1 MAVPASSL
9 FNGFLGSFEE
19 LAAELANYIDTLKKS
34 PTEDGLHS
42 AVQASL
48 KKEDKEQA
56 LKLLVDNAS
65 ALNSAPEKNIIPAYN
80 LLLHLIRQSTK
91 PDPYFLQ
98 ICTQLSSSPISSSQH
113 GPGLSLTVLSTVF
126 NIIPEESASR
136 FSVFSS
142 ILAIVRS
149 TSSFDAIRPQ
159 LDSLETWLQTW
170 SVPDERKR
178 SCYLEVSAIAQ
189 EAGEHDIS
197 YKYLVTA
204 LKTFTSDSSSS
215 SPEARKLALQALK
228 VALERPTH
236 YDFQDLTAL
245 DGIQALR
252 KSDSIYSQLLEL
264 FTSDSLDE
272 FNDFKDEHEGWIE
285 AEGLD
290 KQALDRKMRLLTLA
304 SLAASSGQTRSLPY
318 ATIAKALQIPEEDV
332 EVWVIDVIRAGLVE
346 GKLSQLNK
354 TFLIHRS
361 TYRVFG
367 DNQWREIAARLDMW
381 KTSLTSVLRVIK
393 QEKAS
398 FIATKEQEQKEAE
411 ARLNGTQ
418 SQGGG
423 GFRNRQQQRPQEA
436 VEVE

>member
-1 MAVPASSL
+1 MAAPTSSL
-9 FNGFLGSFEE
+9 FNGFLGSFQE
-19 LAAELANYIDTLKKS
+19 LAVELAQYIDTLKKS
-34 PTEDGLHS
+34 PTEDALHS
-42 AVQASL
+42 SVEAAL
-48 KKEDKEQA
+48 KKEDREQA
-56 LKLLVDNAS
+56 LKLLVENAS
-65 ALNSAPEKNIIPAYN
+65 VLNSAPEKNIIPAYN
-80 LLLHLIRQSTK
+80 LLLHLVRQSPK
-91 PDPYFLQ
+91 PDPYFSQ
-98 ICTQLSSSPISSSQH
+98 ICTQLTSSPISSSQH

-136 FSVFSS
+136 FHVLSS

-170 SVPDERKR
+170 SVPDDKKR
-178 SCYLEVSAIAQ
+178 SCYLEVSTIAH

-197 YKYLVTA
+197 YNYLINA

-215 SPEARKLALQALK
+215 PDARKLALQALK
-228 VALERPTH
+228 VALERSAH

-245 DGIQALR
+245 DGVQSLR
-252 KSDSIYSQLLEL
+252 KSDPIYFQLLEL
-264 FTSDSLDE
+264 FTSDSLEE

-285 AEGLD
+285 AEDLD

-304 SLAASSGQTRSLPY
+304 SLAASSGQARSLPY
-318 ATIAKALQIPEEDV
+318 ATIAEALQIPEEDV

-381 KTSLTSVLRVIK
+381 KTSLTGVLRVIK

-398 FIATKEQEQKEAE
+398 FVAAKEQEQKEAE
-411 ARLNGTQ
+411 AKLNGTQ
-418 SQGGG
+418 NQGGG
-423 GFRNRQQQRPQEA
+423 GFRNRQQQRPQE
-436 VEVE
+436 VLEVE